1 MSELAIRCHPSAPVP
16 AEELEQWLGQEV
28 ERLRASAPQAVL
40 RLVRLTQRLPSG
52 DVDIGW
58 MIELDAANGEPVL
71 DEDGLATVVR
81 DMRLLGLQPTVL
93 RVSEHDD
100 APAPEPGAHQNSR
113 CPPTHDDRGWA

>member
-1 MSELAIRCHPSAPVP
+1 MSQLAIRCYPSAPVP

-58 MIELDAANGEPVL
+58 MIELDAAIGEPVL

-100 APAPEPGAHQNSR
+100 APAPEPGAHPS
-113 CPPTHDDRGWA
+113 GASI